1 MNPTKAALLGA
12 AAGFAV
18 GVGGILLSPWGP
30 GGGGGAGKTEDEE
43 TAPKGAPAEMAAVVR
58 MEAAKAGEIE
68 IRIPALGVVAL
79 RSQSAV
85 RGVSRGGGV
94 ITAGDRR
101 EGEEGRA
108 GAVLVRPHPR

>member
-43 TAPKGAPAEMAAVVR
+43 TAPKVAPAEMAAVVR

-85 RGVSRGGGV
+85 RVVSRGGGV
-94 ITAGDRR
+94 ITAVDCKQR
-101 EGEEGRA
+101 EDVRA
-108 GAVLVRPHPR
+108 RASLLRLV